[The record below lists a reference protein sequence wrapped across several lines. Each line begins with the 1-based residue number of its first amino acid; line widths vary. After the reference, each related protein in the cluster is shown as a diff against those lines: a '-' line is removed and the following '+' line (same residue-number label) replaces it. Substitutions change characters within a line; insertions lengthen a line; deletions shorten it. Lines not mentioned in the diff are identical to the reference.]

1 MSIHRYTVVIGV
13 AGILFGL
20 GASQSHA
27 QAPPEAETGPRGQP
41 EESALAAPAVPE
53 DDAAAKALRS
63 LYVPDGLTSDQ
74 AVHQVLMTS
83 PDMRRTRALLR
94 EAKGGALR
102 AMSGL
107 IPRLE
112 LIARYSKLS
121 PVETAGITTGGDSSA
136 IDDLINQLQDP
147 AAQQLWTGLTSF
159 QFPSLTQQYATD
171 ATLVYSFTDSLA
183 EAMPAYRAAKKSK
196 VAAQHQIEAELNN
209 VAFNGRQAY
218 YEYARAEAALG
229 VANFALEAAV
239 SQREETEALVGAGS
253 AARVDLMRV
262 QAQEAAARVAVEQ
275 AKFGVQVS
283 ARALQTLMHTEE
295 LPSLGEDLSE
305 PVTGIPTETEKTLQ
319 DRAYQ
324 NRPDLLA
331 VREYIEVTRHQL
343 KSAKGGSAPDLLL
356 RGSVQYSNPN
366 FRVVPQQDRFE
377 ATWEVGAVI
386 RWAPNDTIEA
396 QGRTRQ
402 LEADLERAHA
412 DVTLLQ
418 DAIRVEVA
426 QGYHG
431 MLAAQSAIGSARLGL
446 GAAREGYRVTR
457 EQLQAGIVNTTTLL
471 QAQSELIRAQVDVV
485 DSAIGLRVAKAQLRR
500 AIGEMP

>member
-1 MSIHRYTVVIGV
+1 MSIHRYMVVIGF
-13 AGILFGL
+13 AGILFGV
-20 GASQSHA
+20 GMTQVHA
-27 QAPPEAETGPRGQP
+27 QATPEVESETPPRSSPNA
-41 EESALAAPAVPE
+41 AAPVAQE

-74 AVHQVLMTS
+74 AVHQVVVTS
-83 PDMRRTRALLR
+83 PDMRRTKALLKD
-94 EAKGGALR
+94 AKGGALR

-121 PVETAGITTGGDSSA
+121 PVETAGITTGTDPDA
-136 IDDLINQLQDP
+136 IDAAIGMLQDP
-147 AAQQLWTGLTSF
+147 VAQQLWTGLTSF

-171 ATLVYSFTDSLA
+171 ATLMYSFTRSLA

-196 VAAQHQIEAELNN
+196 VAAQYQIEAELNN
-209 VAFNGRQAY
+209 VAFDGRQAY

-262 QAQEAAARVAVEQ
+262 QAQEEAAKVAVEQ
-275 AKFGVQVS
+275 AKLGVQVS
-283 ARALQTLMHTEE
+283 ARALQALMHTEE
-295 LPSLGEDLSE
+295 PPSLGEDLSE

-319 DRAYQ
+319 ERAFA

-331 VREYIEVTRHQL
+331 LREYVAVTQHQL
-343 KSAKGGSAPDLLL
+343 KSAKGGGAPDVLA

-366 FRVVPQQDRFE
+366 LRVVPQQQRFE

-386 RWAPNDTIEA
+386 RWAPNDTVA
-396 QGRTRQ
+396 ASGRARQ
-402 LEADLERAHA
+402 LEGDLERAYA
-412 DVTLLQ
+412 DVDLLEI
-418 DAIRVEVA
+418 AVRVEVA

-431 MLAAQSAIGSARLGL
+431 MLAAQSAIESARLGL

-457 EQLQAGIVNTTTLL
+457 EQLQAGVVNTTTLL

-485 DSAIGLRVAKAQLRR
+485 ESAIGLRIAKAQLRR